1 MTDQKDTKQ
10 PDDTAVLSPDEE
22 PKITSKDRN
31 TANAKNQRIAAAARQ
46 KDEAPEEIIKHLSKR
61 NADYIFKLRKGLAAT
76 DLDANRQKEI
86 VDEMLPNI
94 IEAQHKGKPANV
106 VYGSV
111 SEYIDKI
118 LHAPVPAKATPLW
131 MSTLDMSLTFLAMFT
146 LVYGLFGLFSPKMA
160 HSSTNGWLT
169 LIMIALAAGLL
180 MSYTNQWVNRKRKS
194 SFWRMIIVSLIAVF
208 IMMVILSF
216 IMLVPRKINFVVPPV
231 PELIIAALAYGAHHL
246 LKKHFKPLGYFR
258 D

>member
-10 PDDTAVLSPDEE
+10 ADAAVLSPDEE
-22 PKITSKDRN
+22 PQSKDRN
-31 TANAKNQRIAAAARQ
+31 AANAKNQRIAAVARQ

-61 NADYIFKLRKGLAAT
+61 NVDYIFKLRKGLAAT
-76 DLDANRQKEI
+76 DLDANRQKAI
-86 VDEMLPNI
+86 VDEMLPTI
-94 IEAQHKGKPANV
+94 IEAQHKGKPANA
-106 VYGSV
+106 VYGPV
-111 SEYIDKI
+111 SEYIDKM

-160 HSSTNGWLT
+160 RSATNGWLT

-180 MSYTNQWVNRKRKS
+180 MAYTNQWVNRKRKS

-216 IMLVPRKINFVVPPV
+216 IMLVPRQINFVIPPI
-231 PELIIAALAYGAHHL
+231 PELIIAALAYGAHYL